1 MGNMNGGLCL
11 KWVSYVKNRSVKL
24 ENESFVSKMARLR
37 WKWLSCVGNEL
48 VMLKMSW
55 LCWE

>member
-37 WKWLSCVGNEL
+37 WKWLSCVENEL
-48 VMLKMSW
+48 VMLGMSR
-55 LCWE
+55 LY